1 MIAEGCK
8 NKNRGFT
15 LVEIL
20 VVMVIIALLFGL
32 ALGINSTGIESA
44 RLVGDAEKLV
54 SQLSLGQQIA
64 ISENRPVEVRFFKFI
79 AKDRPGDR
87 PQYLAYQLWR
97 IQNDGSDAEPVDNPM
112 RLNDGIVISAKTE
125 YSSILALPSQDGE
138 VNASEKAQYVAF
150 QFLPSGE
157 TNLPPESTSGGKHW
171 FVTFF
176 FVQDELGSGVPK
188 DFVTVQVDPFTG
200 STRKLRL

>member
-1 MIAEGCK
+1 MKEGRH
-8 NKNRGFT
+8 NGGNRGFT

-20 VVMVIIALLFGL
+20 VVLVIVALLFGL
-32 ALGINSTGIESA
+32 ALGLNSTGIESA

-79 AKDRPGDR
+79 AKDRPGDSS
-87 PQYLAYQLWR
+87 QYLAYQLWR
-97 IQNDGSDAEPVDNPM
+97 IQNDGSDAEPVDNPI
-112 RLNDGIVISAKTE
+112 RLNDGIVISANPE
-125 YSSILALPSQDGE
+125 YSSILSLPSQDGE
-138 VNASEKAQYVAF
+138 LNADERAQYVAF

-157 TNLPPESTSGGKHW
+157 TNLPPQGTGGGKHW

-176 FVQDELGSGVPK
+176 FVQDEQSGSVPL